1 MFGKKITA
9 AAIVC
14 LALVSSGCISFKYI
28 GNDLIAGVNESEV
41 IVNIGS
47 TVYSGNYHIFIDGVY
62 KDSMKKR
69 GGIAKY
75 IVGNG
80 QRVVSV
86 QWQGTY
92 GTPSDRAS
100 VNFEANSNRIVV
112 NAIKP
117 SNADR
122 MEMQLEGV
130 SDLAR

>member
-1 MFGKKITA
+1 MFGRKMM
-9 AAIVC
+9 AAIILC
-14 LALVSSGCISFKYI
+14 LALFSTGCVSFKYI
-28 GNDLIAGVNESEV
+28 GNDLAAGENESEI

-47 TVYSGNYHIFIDGVY
+47 TVYTGKYHIFIDGVY
-62 KDSMKKR
+62 RDSMKKR

-100 VNFEANSNRIVV
+100 VQVEANSDRIIV
-112 NAIKP
+112 NAVKP

-130 SDLAR
+130 SVLVR

>member
-1 MFGKKITA
+1 MFVRKMA
-9 AAIVC
+9 AALIFC
-14 LALVSSGCISFKYI
+14 LALVSTGCISFKYI
-28 GNDLIAGVNESEV
+28 GNDLVAGENESEI

-47 TVYSGNYHIFIDGVY
+47 TVYTGSYHIYLDGVY

-69 GGIAKY
+69 GGVAKY

-100 VNFEANSNRIVV
+100 VQVDANSNRIIV

-117 SNADR
+117 SNSDR

-130 SDLAR
+130 SALAR